1 MNSIK
6 FKKNIFLILFSI
18 IFIVIFFNY
27 DNIFAQTQGVII
39 PNYKFEIPNSKGS
52 ISFSLNGTYEA
63 VNLENDKWIFQDLQ
77 INNSFRIDN
86 FEVSAN
92 NSEIIIRSIDS
103 FGDDANGLIFYYS
116 VNGVGIQTF
125 NFGLD
130 ATGGEWSIAFDDI
143 FIPENSG
150 WRHLEDNTLIITG
163 ATSNV
168 TSLYF
173 VFPDIFGGDTDNSN
187 LSFFQQ
193 HSVAI
198 ITSAFLIMAVS
209 SAVLIKYSIK
219 KKHDKV

>member
-1 MNSIK
+1 MK
-6 FKKNIFLILFSI
+6 
-18 IFIVIFFNY
+18 
-27 DNIFAQTQGVII
+27 IFAQTQGVII

-103 FGDDANGLIFYYS
+103 FGDTGNGLIFYYS

-173 VFPDIFGGDTDNSN
+173 VFPDIFGGDTDKLSQ
-187 LSFFQQ
+187 SFFEQ

-198 ITSAFLIMAVS
+198 TTSAFLIMAVS
-209 SAVLIKYSIK
+209 SAVLIKHSIK
-219 KKHDKV
+219 KKQNKFYDYPKF